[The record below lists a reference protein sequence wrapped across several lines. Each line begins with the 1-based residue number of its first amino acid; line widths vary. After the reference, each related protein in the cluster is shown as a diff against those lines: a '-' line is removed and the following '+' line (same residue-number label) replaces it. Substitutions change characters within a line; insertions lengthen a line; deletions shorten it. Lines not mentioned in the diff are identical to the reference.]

1 MNKKTHN
8 KKTQTINLEQD
19 KDETRPAA
27 RQEGGEMDGG
37 GRKGSEEEKG
47 KGAVQMLLYKY

>member
-27 RQEGGEMDGG
+27 RQEGGEMDRGG
-37 GRKGSEEEKG
+37 WKGSEEEKG

>member
-19 KDETRPAA
+19 KDEIRPAA
-27 RQEGGEMDGG
+27 RQGGEMDGG
-37 GRKGSEEEKG
+37 GQKGSEEEKS
-47 KGAVQMLLYKY
+47 KGVVQMLLSNY